1 MKTVFSSNL
10 ELSKVWANQTQQIG
24 RASNMFFDGEI
35 IYSYGHHYQ
44 IAHFIDAPNG
54 QKVCF
59 INSNGF
65 SNSTAKHTNH
75 VWRSIPKDILT
86 FYVPFIVDGGYWY
99 KEQYIKIEHLPTII
113 NKMMV
118 NIDKLIAKQLTAKT
132 NFHYWGQAYNQYAKV
147 LHICELF
154 NISNPSIPQKW
165 FEAEKKSNLLS
176 YKMASVN

>member
-1 MKTVFSSNL
+1 MKTVFSSNS
-10 ELSKVWANQTQQIG
+10 ELSKVWANQTQQRG
-24 RASNMFFDGEI
+24 RASNMFFDGET

-75 VWRSIPKDILT
+75 VLRSIPKDILT
-86 FYVPFIVDGGYWY
+86 FYVPFIIDGGFWY
-99 KEQYIKIEHLPTII
+99 KEQYIKIDHLSTII

-118 NIDKLIAKQLTAKT
+118 NIDKLISKQLTAKT

-154 NISNPSIPQKW
+154 NINKPSLFQNW

-176 YKMASVN
+176 YKMALVN